1 MTDGA
6 SAARHAEITA
16 ILGEVE
22 RVWRR
27 NPHRPL
33 AHLLTFATSASGTFL
48 PEDASDAHVLA
59 RLRSVAPGSSGER
72 RPDVESHD
80 VVAKCECG
88 PA

>member
-16 ILGEVE
+16 ILAEVE

-33 AHLLTFATSASGTFL
+33 AHLLTFATAGSGTFL
-48 PEDASDAHVLA
+48 PEDAPDAHVLA
-59 RLRSVAPGSSGER
+59 RLRSVAPGN
-72 RPDVESHD
+72 PAAQPPADTPAVEQ
-80 VVAKCECG
+80 V